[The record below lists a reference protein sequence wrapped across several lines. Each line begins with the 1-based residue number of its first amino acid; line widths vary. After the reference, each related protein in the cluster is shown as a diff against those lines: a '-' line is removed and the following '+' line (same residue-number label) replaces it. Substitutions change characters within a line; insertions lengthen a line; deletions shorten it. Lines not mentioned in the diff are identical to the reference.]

1 MSVRAERRR
10 WLAQVG
16 TLALAATPLA
26 GRSATDPFPSRPI
39 VMWVPWAAGG
49 ATDVSLRLLAELAS
63 QTLGQRVLV
72 ENRGGAGG
80 TLAMPILQMARPDG
94 YTIAQMPQP
103 VFRAVWVQKPQ
114 WDPIRDVTPII
125 QLTGVTFGVLV
136 PASSELRTLDDLFAF
151 ARARPGELSIAT
163 NGIGTT
169 PHVVLEELF
178 TGRGLSYI
186 HVPYKGTSELTL
198 AVESGQVM
206 AGINSTGF
214 GPLVDSGR
222 LRLLVTFAAQR
233 SKRWPQVPTL
243 RELGYDIVA
252 MSPYGLAG
260 PRGLPVPIVTVL
272 HDAFRKALVAPQVGQ
287 ELAKY
292 DQEIDYLGPEDYGRA
307 CREQYARERVIAERL
322 GLLRR
327 SPGGAGG

>member
-1 MSVRAERRR
+1 MVTTPVVAV
-10 WLAQVG
+10 ATG
-16 TLALAATPLA
+16 LALPVFAELLSLQVTDFCAHPGGSPSLSVTWAFAAEAVTATGVVGCAVSAAVVVMLA
-26 GRSATDPFPSRPI
+26 GLLLRPVAVNENAPPVTFSVI
-39 VMWVPWAAGG
+39 FCTLTVG
-49 ATDVSLRLLAELAS
+49 SLRKPKLK
-63 QTLGQRVLV
+63 LGC
-72 ENRGGAGG
+72 
-80 TLAMPILQMARPDG
+80 
-94 YTIAQMPQP
+94 
-103 VFRAVWVQKPQ
+103 
-114 WDPIRDVTPII
+114 
-125 QLTGVTFGVLV
+125 VTFGVLV
-136 PASSELRTLDDLFAF
+136 PATSELRTLDDLFAF

-178 TGRGLSYI
+178 NGRGLSYI

-233 SKRWPQVPTL
+233 SKRWPQIPTL

-272 HDAFRKALVAPQVGQ
+272 HDAFRKALVDPQVGQ

-307 CREQYARERVIAERL
+307 CREQYALERVVAERL